1 MSKLHGNRIEV
12 GQMNTS
18 TRNSLSN
25 VNGHLIYNTTTNG
38 LEFYN
43 PAGWQSLGSTSPD
56 VKSDYPTPT
65 GTTTVFTSTWPG
77 SPSNLPVNDSNSTYT
92 APSTTTK
99 ARVIVIGS
107 GAGHPSSY
115 PGRGHGGVVDALI
128 TIEGGAKYKC
138 IVASRGNTGYTTS
151 DRSGRGASGCGGSPG
166 VDSNDTGTGG
176 AGSAFFYAPSSA
188 NSDNGMFP
196 KGVLIAGGG
205 GGGGGP
211 GGGLPNNGGH
221 AASHPQTV
229 PDPIGGFSGLSRS
242 SALGN
247 GSIGEGGLA
256 GGKGGRLWA
265 SNEPGDG
272 LRPGSGPNPRGTG
285 GNGQY
290 PEGYGGSFTGGGGGG
305 AGAGGGGHSGNG
317 ENAPNGRGY
326 GYGSYNDSGA
336 GYGGSYPM
344 RGGNGFSF
352 NGVNLGGGGGGG
364 HGSCSGGGGWGGGGN
379 AYYDRTGGAGGSGA
393 WGYIGNQVSISE
405 LPQSGPPSIP
415 INGGNVGASTPCPT
429 TAGLETND
437 GAIIIMT

>member
-166 VDSNDTGTGG
+166 VDSNDTGTAG
-176 AGSAFFYAPSSA
+176 AGSAFFYAPPSA
-188 NSDNGMFP
+188 NSDNAMFP

-205 GGGGGP
+205 GGGGT
-211 GGGLPNNGGH
+211 GGCHG
-221 AASHPQTV
+221 ASHPTTN
-229 PDPIGGFSGLSRS
+229 PDPIGGYNLS
-242 SALGN
+242 L
-247 GSIGEGGLA
+247 I
-256 GGKGGRLWA
+256 
-265 SNEPGDG
+265 
-272 LRPGSGPNPRGTG
+272 
-285 GNGQY
+285 
-290 PEGYGGSFTGGGGGG
+290 
-305 AGAGGGGHSGNG
+305 H
-317 ENAPNGRGY
+317 
-326 GYGSYNDSGA
+326 
-336 GYGGSYPM
+336 
-344 RGGNGFSF
+344 
-352 NGVNLGGGGGGG
+352 
-364 HGSCSGGGGWGGGGN
+364 
-379 AYYDRTGGAGGSGA
+379 
-393 WGYIGNQVSISE
+393 I
-405 LPQSGPPSIP
+405 
-415 INGGNVGASTPCPT
+415 
-429 TAGLETND
+429 
-437 GAIIIMT
+437 